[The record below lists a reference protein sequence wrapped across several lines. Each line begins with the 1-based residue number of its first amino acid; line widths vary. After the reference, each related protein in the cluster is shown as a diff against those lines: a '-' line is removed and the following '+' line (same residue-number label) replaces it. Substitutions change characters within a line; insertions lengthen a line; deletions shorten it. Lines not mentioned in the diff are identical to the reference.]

1 MILDTYLK
9 GTLSI
14 PFCHYRKRG
23 REKFPLHGIPYRDLN
38 KDSNS
43 VSVGPEMLRGYML
56 YVAFQKP
63 PTLTAVVFY
72 WILKHTV
79 LITLTVQMAFAYYY
93 KQSVAIS
100 AGT

>member
-1 MILDTYLK
+1 
-9 GTLSI
+9 
-14 PFCHYRKRG
+14 
-23 REKFPLHGIPYRDLN
+23 
-38 KDSNS
+38 
-43 VSVGPEMLRGYML
+43 ML

-63 PTLTAVVFY
+63 PSLTAVVFY